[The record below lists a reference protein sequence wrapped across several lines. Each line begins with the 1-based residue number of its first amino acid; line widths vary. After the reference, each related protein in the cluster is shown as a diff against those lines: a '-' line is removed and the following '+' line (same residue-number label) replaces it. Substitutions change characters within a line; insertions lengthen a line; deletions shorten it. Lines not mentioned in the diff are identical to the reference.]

1 LQKASNLPGVQTTST
16 DVLEEIAQAL
26 TRVVRGGNQ
35 PRLHEVLMAKSGVRL
50 ERSAYWVISRLG
62 DAGAIRLSDLAPLLG
77 IDLSTV
83 SRQVQ
88 ALEQQGLVQRAVDSA
103 DRRAVRLELTAL
115 GKRTLTK
122 LRQSRRQMMSEAL
135 ADWSDDDKDD
145 LARLLNRFVDDLGKL
160 A

>member
-1 LQKASNLPGVQTTST
+1 MPTST
-16 DVLEEIAQAL
+16 DVLEEIEQAL

-35 PRLHEVLMAKSGVRL
+35 PRIHELMMSKAGVRL
-50 ERSAYWVISRLG
+50 ERSGYWVISRLG

-88 ALEQQGLVQRAVDSA
+88 ALEQQGLVRRTVDAA
-103 DRRAVRLELTAL
+103 DRRAVRLELTPL
-115 GKRTLTK
+115 GKRTLAK
-122 LRQSRRQMMSEAL
+122 LRQARRQMMATAL
-135 ADWSDDDKDD
+135 ADWSEGDKDD
-145 LARLLNRFVDDLGKL
+145 LARLLTLLADDLGKL